1 MRVLVTAFPA
11 IGHFHAFAPFAL
23 AARSAGHDV
32 CVATAPDLVPW
43 AITCG
48 LPARPIGPLVRTMTA
63 ASDPAHPERLRTD
76 VWPGAVIED
85 LLRLGQEWRPDV
97 VVHEEGEYAAV
108 LACAHLG
115 IPCVTHSWAT
125 PARSPFERAEAVD
138 RLTPLWRRHAAAAGL
153 PEIEEVEPRTVGA
166 LYLDACP
173 PPFQLGGL
181 RGIDEV
187 ATVRGVAFDGPG
199 TGRTPVW
206 LIEMDRPAAYVTLG
220 ADPAYSSVEQ
230 LRLLS
235 RAIAPL
241 VGSVVVTTGPNEV
254 EDLGVL
260 PDNVRAATYLPQSKV
275 LPYVDLVV
283 SHGGAGGLLGSL
295 MHARPHLVVP
305 GRNQSQQDVASVT
318 AGIGTGLRLAAD
330 QHDEASIQEAVS
342 ELLGDVRFEL
352 AASKIRSQIE
362 RLPSPEEAVEKAL
375 ALAG

>member
-11 IGHFHAFAPFAL
+11 IGHFHAVAPFAL

-48 LPARPIGPLVRTMTA
+48 LPARPIGPLVRSLTS
-63 ASDPAHPERLRTD
+63 ASDPSHPERLRTD
-76 VWPGAVIED
+76 AWPTAVIGD
-85 LLRLGQEWRPDV
+85 LERLIADWRPDL

-108 LACAHLG
+108 LACTRLD

-138 RLTPLWRRHAAAAGL
+138 RLTPLWRQYLGD
-153 PEIEEVEPRTVGA
+153 EVVPQTTGA

-181 RGIDEV
+181 RGIEPV
-187 ATVRGVAFDGPG
+187 ATVRGEAYDGPG
-199 TGRTPVW
+199 TGRAPLW
-206 LIEMDRPAAYVTLG
+206 LVEMARPAAYISLG
-220 ADPAYSSVEQ
+220 ADPAYSSPEL
-230 LRLLS
+230 LRLLT
-235 RAIAPL
+235 RAVAPL
-241 VGSVVVTTGPNEV
+241 VGSVVVTTGPNDV
-254 EDLGVL
+254 EDVGEL
-260 PDNVRAATYLPQSKV
+260 PPNVRAATYLPQSKV
-275 LPYVDLVV
+275 LPYVDVVV

-295 MHARPHLVVP
+295 MHARPLLVVP

-330 QHDEASIQEAVS
+330 QRDEASIQDAVT
-342 ELLGDVRFEL
+342 ELLGDVRFEI

-362 RLPSPEEAVEKAL
+362 RLPGPDEAVEL
-375 ALAG
+375 ALAVAR